1 MSDNTLVSAV
11 GDLILQLC
19 YICEIPPATAVTEY
33 PEYPDYP
40 EYPEYPF
47 PAATAT
53 PQRSFNGPGPSAR
66 QALGSTDFLTLL
78 SVPSGNYTTTCYPNP
93 LCVLPIGNTKKYI
106 SMSKVTIELILH
118 PPVYNTACVDGI
130 WWLPQCISPRTRQ
143 GCNRVQNVPCV

>member
-1 MSDNTLVSAV
+1 MSDNTLVRAV

-19 YICEIPPATAVTEY
+19 YICEIPPATAVTE
-33 PEYPDYP
+33 YP

-93 LCVLPIGNTKKYI
+93 LCVLPIGNTK
-106 SMSKVTIELILH
+106 
-118 PPVYNTACVDGI
+118 NTFLC
-130 WWLPQCISPRTRQ
+130 QK
-143 GCNRVQNVPCV
+143 